1 MTNRN
6 NSGPKP
12 APAEGRNAAGQF
24 IKGQSGNPGG
34 RPKKTAAEEKAIEM
48 LKELTPEA
56 VEVVVG
62 ILRSEKTS
70 AYAKLQAAEIIFNR
84 AMGRPETYLK
94 VDHTE
99 ESQEEAAA
107 NLLALFEA
115 AGEEEKKES
124 GGTDLPEVSNVS

>member
-1 MTNRN
+1 MTNRAKT
-6 NSGPKP
+6 GPKP
-12 APAEGRNAAGQF
+12 IVSEGRNEAGQF
-24 IKGQSGNPGG
+24 VKGQSGNPGG

-94 VDHTE
+94 VNHTE

-107 NLLALFEA
+107 SLLALFEA

-124 GGTDLPEVSNVS
+124 GKADVREAANVS